1 MYAVIAIY
9 DHNQHGVELDAELE
23 ALVGMPA
30 DGTGVTFT
38 EGDRDLLWKFV
49 NATDAK
55 EAKRKLSE
63 HSEVTRVLLEEN

>member
-23 ALVGMPA
+23 ALVGTPA

-49 NATDAK
+49 NVTDAE